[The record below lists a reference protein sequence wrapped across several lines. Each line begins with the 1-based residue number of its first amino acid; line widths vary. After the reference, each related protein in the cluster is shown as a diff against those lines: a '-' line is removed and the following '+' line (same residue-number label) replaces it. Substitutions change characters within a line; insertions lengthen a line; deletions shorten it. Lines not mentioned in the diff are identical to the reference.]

1 MSKTRSKDLSV
12 GNDKVSGDV
21 NLMFSLARYAGNIN
35 CGEWLEEV
43 VRELSISLLCFKY
56 YVNSLF

>member
-1 MSKTRSKDLSV
+1 MCKTRSKDLSV
-12 GNDKVSGDV
+12 GNNKVSGDV
-21 NLMFSLARYAGNIN
+21 NLIFTVAGYAGNIN

-43 VRELSISLLCFKY
+43 VRELHISLLYFKY